1 MNSLGAGCGRTVG
14 GVGQNGRM
22 AQRMS
27 DEQWRAFVTAG
38 TRTGKLATVR
48 ADGSPH
54 VAPIWF
60 VLDGD
65 DLVFN
70 TGRSSVKGRNLARD
84 PRAALT
90 VDEEHAPYAFVTLRG
105 PVTISEDPVES
116 LPWSTR
122 IAARYMGAERAEEY
136 GLRNAVP
143 GELLVRLRAE
153 HVVAFTGIAD

>member
-1 MNSLGAGCGRTVG
+1 
-14 GVGQNGRM
+14 M

-27 DEQWRAFVTAG
+27 DDQWRAFVTSG

-70 TGRSSVKGRNLARD
+70 TGRGSVKGRNLVRD

-105 PVTISEDPVES
+105 PVTISEDPAES

-122 IAARYMGAERAEEY
+122 IAARYMGADRAEEY
-136 GLRNAVP
+136 GRRNAVP
-143 GELLVRLRAE
+143 GELLVRLHAE
-153 HVVAFTGIAD
+153 HVVAFSGIAD

>member
-1 MNSLGAGCGRTVG
+1 MSEWWARMAA
-14 GVGQNGRM
+14 M

-27 DEQWRAFVTAG
+27 DEQWRAFVSAG

-65 DLVFN
+65 DLIFN
-70 TGRSSVKGRNLARD
+70 TGRSSVKGRNLVRD
-84 PRAALT
+84 PRAALS
-90 VDEEHAPYAFVTLRG
+90 VDEEHAPYAFVTVRG
-105 PVTISEDPVES
+105 TVTISEDPAES

-136 GLRNAVP
+136 GRRNAVP